1 MEEKFKVGN
10 ILEDTITKERFK
22 VLKVSGSFPYA
33 IPFVDMLH
41 LGNRLK
47 YGTFANNLTNLKLI
61 KE

>member
-22 VLKVSGSFPYA
+22 VLEVNGSFPYA
-33 IPFVDMLH
+33 FVDMLH
-41 LGNRLK
+41 LGNGLK
-47 YGTFANNLTNLKLI
+47 YGNFANNLTDLKLI